1 MTRTLRTGLVL
12 AAALAAVA
20 AAPLTLAAD
29 PQPKVIRLEPKK
41 MDGVDVGKAVV
52 VKGGAGPKPHRFAL
66 EKLTFQTPVVVA
78 LRPVNKGDEVSV
90 KIAKYAWN
98 QPDRQGS
105 TSGEL
110 LRYAFRTEGEF
121 QISVDA
127 KKPNTPYRLLVWVGD
142 EIKPQLRPVVVKASE
157 FTGKKESSGGGVV
170 MWVIAGALI
179 AIVAL
184 LGALLL
190 RRKPS

>member
-1 MTRTLRTGLVL
+1 MKRTLRTGLVL
-12 AAALAAVA
+12 TAALAAIA
-20 AAPLTLAAD
+20 AAPLAIAAE
-29 PQPKVIRLEPKK
+29 PQPKVIRLQPKK
-41 MDGVDVGKAVV
+41 MDGVPEGKAVV
-52 VKGGAGPKPHRFAL
+52 VKGGAGPKAHRFAL
-66 EKLTFQTPVVVA
+66 EKLTYQMPVVVA
-78 LRPVNKGDEVSV
+78 LRPVNKGDEVAI

-98 QPDRQGS
+98 QPDRQGA

-142 EIKPQLRPVVVKASE
+142 EMKPELRPVVVKASE
-157 FTGKKESSGGGVV
+157 FAGEKKSAGGGLV
-170 MWVIAGALI
+170 MWVIAGALV

-184 LGALLL
+184 LAVLVL

>member
-1 MTRTLRTGLVL
+1 MRTGLVL

-20 AAPLTLAAD
+20 AAPIALAAD
-29 PQPKVIRLEPKK
+29 PQPKVLRLEPKK
-41 MDGVDVGKAVV
+41 MAGVPVGKAVV
-52 VKGGAGPKPHRFAL
+52 VKGGAGPQPHRFAL
-66 EKLTFQTPVVVA
+66 EKLTFQMPVVVA
-78 LRPVNKGDEVSV
+78 LRPVNKGDEVGL

-98 QPDRQGS
+98 QPDRQG
-105 TSGEL
+105 TTDGEL

-121 QISVDA
+121 QLSVDA

-142 EIKPQLRPVVVKASE
+142 EVKPELRPVVVKSSE
-157 FTGKKESSGGGVV
+157 FAGEKDSPMGGLV

-184 LGALLL
+184 LAVLVL

>member
-1 MTRTLRTGLVL
+1 MTITIRMGLML
-12 AAALAAVA
+12 LAALAASA
-20 AAPLTLAAD
+20 TPLALATEA
-29 PQPKVIRLEPKK
+29 QPKVIRLEPKK
-41 MDGVDVGKAVV
+41 MEGVEVGKAVV
-52 VKGGAGPKPHRFAL
+52 VKGGAGPQAHRFAL
-66 EKLTFQTPVVVA
+66 DKLTFQMPVVVA
-78 LRPVNKGDEVSV
+78 LRPVNKGDEVAI

-98 QPDRQGS
+98 QPDRQGV

-142 EIKPQLRPVVVKASE
+142 EVKPELTPVVVKASE
-157 FTGKKESSGGGVV
+157 FAGEKSESGGGMVL
-170 MWVIAGALI
+170 WVIAGALV

-184 LGALLL
+184 LAVLVL
-190 RRKPS
+190 RRKAS